1 MQHPIFFL
9 FFLHCGW
16 RSNESTGKQ
25 EVGAPWNLW
34 ESLEWLRL
42 RFLPQV
48 PCEEGLEADASG
60 FWQPSSVEGKG
71 SFQLLPKAKE
81 KHCWAG
87 SSPALTCSLH
97 GCCVKGKP
105 FPHQPVSPS
114 PWICRPS
121 PSNSASLSP
130 LTPICSQPF
139 WQTRIHP
146 HRLSC
151 LLVLSCLQATR
162 KAPSPFKSQVS
173 GSCSKHWVNS

>member
-1 MQHPIFFL
+1 M
-9 FFLHCGW
+9 
-16 RSNESTGKQ
+16 
-25 EVGAPWNLW
+25 GAPWNLW

-87 SSPALTCSLH
+87 SSPALACSLH

-105 FPHQPVSPS
+105 FPQAGVPIPLDLSSLTLQLCFTLAINPHLFPAFLANPDPS
-114 PWICRPS
+114 PQAVLLTCPFLPTGYKKSTQPIQKPSIWI
-121 PSNSASLSP
+121 
-130 LTPICSQPF
+130 
-139 WQTRIHP
+139 
-146 HRLSC
+146 
-151 LLVLSCLQATR
+151 LQ
-162 KAPSPFKSQVS
+162 
-173 GSCSKHWVNS
+173 